1 MIKEPSQNVSKKS
14 SHVVLTDRDLKMLM
28 ELYENVVTSFYQ
40 IHELFFNGR
49 SHATV
54 MNRLRSLEENGYI
67 VRTKVPRIKS
77 WRGDREIGVVFQVT
91 TKAIRILQMKH
102 SDLVFNERP
111 MVLSIPTLDHDL
123 LINDIKSKLI
133 RKYPVHKWINGK
145 NLNPKELRK
154 IPDAV
159 LVLSNQP
166 KAIAIELELHAK
178 SAQRY
183 SQIITEFR
191 LSAGIEKVIYV
202 TSNEQIDRK
211 IMSIIEGFDV
221 PMNHRLSTKFFEFVS
236 LNELMNAKQ

>member
-1 MIKEPSQNVSKKS
+1 MIEEPSQNVSKKS

-40 IHELFFNGR
+40 IHDLFFNGR

-54 MNRLRSLEENGYI
+54 MNRLRLLEENSYI
-67 VRTKVPRIKS
+67 VRTKIPRIKS
-77 WRGDREIGVVFQVT
+77 WRGDREFGVVFQVT
-91 TKAIRILQMKH
+91 TKTIRVLQMKH

-111 MVLSIPTLDHDL
+111 VVLSIPTLDHDL

-133 RKYPVHKWINGK
+133 DKYPGYKWVNGK
-145 NLNPKELRK
+145 NLNPKDLRK
-154 IPDAV
+154 IPDAI
-159 LVLSNQP
+159 LVLANEP

-178 SAQRY
+178 SSQRY

-202 TSNEQIDRK
+202 TPNEQIDRK
-211 IMSIIEGFDV
+211 IMSVIEGFDV
-221 PMNHRLSTKFFEFVS
+221 PVGHRLSAGFFEFMS
-236 LNELMNAKQ
+236 LNDLMAT

>member
-1 MIKEPSQNVSKKS
+1 MIEEPSQSVSKKS
-14 SHVVLTDRDLKMLM
+14 SHVVLTDRDLKLLL

-40 IHELFFNGR
+40 IHDLFFSGR

-54 MNRLRSLEENGYI
+54 MNRLRLLEENGYI

-102 SDLVFNERP
+102 SELVFNERP
-111 MVLSIPTLDHDL
+111 VVLSVPTLDHDL

-133 RKYPVHKWINGK
+133 GKYPGYKWINGK
-145 NLNPKELRK
+145 NLNPKDLRK

-159 LVLSNQP
+159 LVLANEP

-178 SAQRY
+178 SSQRY

-191 LSAGIEKVIYV
+191 LTSGIEKVIYI
-202 TSNEQIDRK
+202 TPNEQIDRK
-211 IMSIIEGFDV
+211 IKSVIEGFDV
-221 PMNHRLSTKFFEFVS
+221 PANHRLSTKFFEFVS
-236 LNELMNAKQ
+236 LNELIAAK